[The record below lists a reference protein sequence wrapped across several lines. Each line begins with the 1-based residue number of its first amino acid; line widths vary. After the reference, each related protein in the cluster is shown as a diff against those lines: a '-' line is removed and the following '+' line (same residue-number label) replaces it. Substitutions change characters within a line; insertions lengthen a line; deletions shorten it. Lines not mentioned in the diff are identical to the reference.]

1 MLVLFPIAN
10 YTQVNTTALPLP
22 PIPESK
28 HPLVKPLAKKS
39 DQELVHLFQQYPD
52 QGKYFVAI
60 FCRYASIVY
69 ALAHAATKSPVQSDY
84 LFAKTWETIMHEL
97 RQMDVTAVLGE
108 MALQAWLVNI
118 TALTINR
125 LELPSVEEI
134 QYSLHQTPPVF
145 WCYLRQALNQLPGD
159 LRLIL
164 LLSQTFRWS
173 AMRIAAYLH
182 AEGDSFSVEQV
193 QQALAQAYRHL
204 ESHIPEDIRSIY
216 LTPV

>member
-1 MLVLFPIAN
+1 MSVQLTNVI
-10 YTQVNTTALPLP
+10 ALPLP
-22 PIPESK
+22 PLPESN
-28 HPLVKPLAKKS
+28 HPLIKPLAKKS
-39 DQELVHLFQQYPD
+39 DQDLVRLFQQYPD

-84 LFAKTWETIMHEL
+84 LFAKTWETIHYEL
-97 RQMDVTAVLGE
+97 RQLDVPTVLAE
-108 MALQAWLVNI
+108 MSLQAWLVNV

-125 LELPSVEEI
+125 IELPTVEEI

-145 WCYLRQALNQLPGD
+145 WCYLNQALNQLPGD

-182 AEGDSFSVEQV
+182 AEGDSFSADQV
-193 QQALAQAYRHL
+193 QRSLVQAYRHL
-204 ESHIPEDIRSIY
+204 EANLPEDICTIY
-216 LTPV
+216 LAPA